1 MDIQERISRQRVQH
15 IIDSYQL
22 DGDDGDVFVDYLD
35 QLLETYAYPLI
46 ELALT
51 EAIIKGWSEIPMRK
65 GLSFIHGVHERLRFW
80 QPDRESLAH
89 IPRQLKPLN
98 PRFLGATSLGVR
110 ATNQSPIDP
119 TSVDITLTPEQ
130 FEQITGLDASLVF
143 DQEGRV
149 LTTRPIGTQK
159 PLEPQ

>member
-22 DGDDGDVFVDYLD
+22 DGDDGDVFTDYMD

-51 EAIIKGWSEIPMRK
+51 EAIIKGWSEIPMKK
-65 GLSFIHGVHERLRFW
+65 GLTFIHGVHERLRFW
-80 QPDRESLAH
+80 QPDLEPLARV
-89 IPRQLKPLN
+89 PGQLKPLN
-98 PRFLGATSLGVR
+98 PRFLGTTSLGVR

-143 DQEGRV
+143 DQEGQV
-149 LTTRPIGTQK
+149 LTARPTGTQK